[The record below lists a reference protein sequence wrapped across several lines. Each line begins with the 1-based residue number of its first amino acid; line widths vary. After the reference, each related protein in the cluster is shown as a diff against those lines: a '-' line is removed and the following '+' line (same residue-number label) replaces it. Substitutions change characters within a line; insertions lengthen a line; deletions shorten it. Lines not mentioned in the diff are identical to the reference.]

1 MVVRPKRRKNKD
13 NPYTLYSD
21 ESNNKRS
28 VSFKDNRGTLLDVE
42 ISIEVYNEFNEFE
55 LNDLSQMNK
64 DDLHKDYR
72 IIDNTEES
80 EITIFHSLTNNQR
93 TIEEIVEQN
102 IINERVKQYIEELP
116 EIQKRRLKKY
126 YYEDKSFEQI
136 AREEKCT
143 KIAVKF
149 SVDIALEKIIK
160 KIKK

>member
-21 ESNNKRS
+21 ESNNKCS

-64 DDLHKDYR
+64 DDLHRDYR

-80 EITIFHSLTNNQR
+80 EIIIF
-93 TIEEIVEQN
+93 IV
-102 IINERVKQYIEELP
+102 
-116 EIQKRRLKKY
+116 
-126 YYEDKSFEQI
+126 
-136 AREEKCT
+136 
-143 KIAVKF
+143 
-149 SVDIALEKIIK
+149 
-160 KIKK
+160 

>member
-1 MVVRPKRRKNKD
+1 MGTCPKRRKSKD

-21 ESNNKRS
+21 ESNNKYS
-28 VSFKDNRGTLLDVE
+28 VSFKNNRGMLLDVE
-42 ISIEVYNEFNEFE
+42 ISIEVYNAFNEFE

-64 DDLHKDYR
+64 DDLHRDYR

-80 EITIFHSLTNNQR
+80 EIIIFHSLTNDTQ
-93 TIEEIVEQN
+93 TIEEIVEKN
-102 IINERVKQYIEELP
+102 IINERLKQYIEELP

-143 KIAVKF
+143 KRAVKF